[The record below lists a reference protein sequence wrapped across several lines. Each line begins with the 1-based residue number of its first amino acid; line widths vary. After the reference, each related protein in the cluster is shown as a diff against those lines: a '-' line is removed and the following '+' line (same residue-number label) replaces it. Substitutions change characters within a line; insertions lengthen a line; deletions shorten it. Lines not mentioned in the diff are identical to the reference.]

1 MNSRLIEQL
10 EYLDE
15 YKDSLTMSLHQ
26 PVHNL
31 DRLGFP
37 HFLVLVHHLD
47 TVGAVVLVHTHD
59 ALLGAV

>member
-1 MNSRLIEQL
+1 
-10 EYLDE
+10 
-15 YKDSLTMSLHQ
+15 MSLHQ

-37 HFLVLVHHLD
+37 HFLIFVHHLD

-59 ALLGAV
+59 TLLGAVRPIDPVLEHCQS